1 MKYTD
6 NSFESL
12 LFQSTFLFKECA
24 TMNMKS
30 ILIYLAVLTL
40 SFNAFALEV
49 QQKSKITST
58 DQTSSLV
65 KIALNQEKSPNT
77 LIATNIVNNHTIP
90 QASAEKTSE
99 FITALSVYLI
109 IIIVYSIYGFK
120 TNSKNIRN

>member
-1 MKYTD
+1 
-6 NSFESL
+6 
-12 LFQSTFLFKECA
+12 
-24 TMNMKS
+24 MNMKS

-40 SFNAFALEV
+40 SFNVFALEV

-77 LIATNIVNNHTIP
+77 LIATNIVNSHTIP

-120 TNSKNIRN
+120 ANSKNIRNWIFIHVVDSTYP